1 MADLT
6 KTFNTGSSKGISA
19 QITVTDTV
27 DVTTNTS
34 KVSVAVSLISTGYSG
49 HIYYL
54 SGTIKGDTN
63 KTLANMS
70 STAGTHDVY
79 IQEKNTYYPIRGLAG
94 NQGSPWSFTVT
105 HDADG
110 SKTITVS
117 VSIQGY
123 TATGNGANGFSVS
136 GSYTVVLPQI
146 PRASTIGATD
156 ANIGSKSVIA
166 VSRKSTAYTHSIQ
179 YKFGN
184 LSGYVTASG
193 GISQTEVK
201 TTATSIAFA
210 IPATFYDQIPNAKSA
225 NCTLT
230 CRTYSGT
237 TQIGDAQTDSFTVTA
252 AEDLCAPQ
260 VSGTVEDTNALTIS
274 LTGNKS
280 KLVRYASNALCT
292 IAATARNS
300 AAIKSKKINGQTVS
314 GNTLEIEKA
323 STSSV
328 GFSATDSRGY
338 TTTEYVA
345 VNLIPY
351 IPLTCVASGRRTNP
365 TDGNAV
371 ISVRGNYF
379 NNTFG
384 AADNTLKV
392 EYCIDGGDWVEVAT
406 ATSGNSYTATAN
418 ISGLDYTK
426 SFAFTVRSTD
436 KIGSVVQTVIIG
448 KGIPVFDWGENDFT
462 FHVPVNMN
470 ADIEL
475 KDHNLLKNGESAF
488 APAGYGLGFTVKD
501 ITASDLNSTT
511 SNGWYRLAGDS
522 LTIGGYTY
530 SDWHI
535 HVSKYSTKNL
545 VQEMYTLNGYK
556 AVRRCQNGTWYEE
569 WENPPMSVGVEYRT
583 TERYNGLPVYRKLV
597 KYTNTTTMG
606 NASGSVDY
614 NIPHGI
620 SGFSELVELNAKY
633 GKHTMIPYPTYKTVS
648 GTVYGSVSGVTVVS
662 STDIVMRIT
671 NDTFSS
677 ANWLF
682 SLAYTKS

>member
-6 KTFNTGSSKGISA
+6 KIFNTGSSKGISA
-19 QITVTDTV
+19 QITVTDTI

-34 KVSVAVSLISTGYSG
+34 NVSVSVSLISTGYFG
-49 HIYYL
+49 NIYYL

-70 STAGTHDVY
+70 STGGTHNVY
-79 IQEKNTYYPIRGLAG
+79 IQEKNTYYPIRGLEG
-94 NQGSPWSFTVT
+94 NQGSPWSFTVA

-184 LSGYVTASG
+184 LSGYVTDSG

-210 IPATFYDQIPNAKSA
+210 IPATFYAQIQNAKSA
-225 NCTLT
+225 NCTLI

-260 VSGTVEDTNALTIS
+260 VSGTVEDINPLTLS
-274 LTGNKS
+274 LTGNKA
-280 KLVRYASNALCT
+280 KLVRYVSNALCT
-292 IAATARNS
+292 ISATARN
-300 AAIKSKKINGQTVS
+300 AATIATKSIDGKIVEGD
-314 GNTLEIEKA
+314 TLTIENMA
-323 STSSV
+323 ASSV
-328 GFSATDSRGY
+328 DFSATDSRGY
-338 TTTEYVA
+338 TKTSSAVVA
-345 VNLIPY
+345 LIPY

-365 TDGNAV
+365 TDGNAI
-371 ISVRGNYF
+371 ISVKGNYF

-384 AADNTLKV
+384 AVDNTLKV
-392 EYCIDGGDWVEVAT
+392 EYCIDGGDWVEIAT

-436 KIGSVVQTVIIG
+436 KIGSVVQTVIVG
-448 KGIPVFDWGENDFT
+448 KGIPVFDWGEQDFT
-462 FHVPVNMN
+462 FHVPVNMDS
-470 ADIEL
+470 DIEL
-475 KDHNLLKNGESAF
+475 NDHNLLKNGEPAF
-488 APAGYGLGFTVKD
+488 APADWLPTCDEIGAVPGSSFLIVGGRSVKVA
-501 ITASDLNSTT
+501 TASSIFAIARYTT
-511 SNGWYRLAGDS
+511 AAG
-522 LTIGGYTY
+522 TTGVYAVTAY
-530 SDWHI
+530 S
-535 HVSKYSTKNL
+535 
-545 VQEMYTLNGYK
+545 
-556 AVRRCQNGTWYEE
+556 
-569 WENPPMSVGVEYRT
+569 EYRT
-583 TERYNGLPVYRKLV
+583 PHIAQLANG
-597 KYTNTTTMG
+597 
-606 NASGSVDY
+606 S
-614 NIPHGI
+614 NI
-620 SGFSELVELNAKY
+620 
-633 GKHTMIPYPTYKTVS
+633 TVS
-648 GTVYGSVSGVTVVS
+648 TGGSNETGWYTEFQNTASAGNVLVMVYGSF
-662 STDIVMRIT
+662 RI
-671 NDTFSS
+671 
-677 ANWLF
+677 L
-682 SLAYTKS
+682 